1 MSVRTRAIV
10 FAVGESEEGIYYDYK
25 EFIST
30 DKQRIILDPKEV
42 SKREFNKSVK
52 RFGLDDV
59 KIKADESK
67 NSKEIRKTDKQLKK
81 KQDILEFYK
90 PKNCNCNCGPM
101 PDSTITT
108 QGKPTILEFDTIV
121 TTQIKATGEQI
132 NF

>member
-30 DKQRIILDPKEV
+30 DKQRIILDPEEV

-81 KQDILEFYK
+81 KQDILEYYK
-90 PKNCNCNCGPM
+90 PKNCNCNCPQIA
-101 PDSTITT
+101 DSTHI
-108 QGKPTILEFDTIV
+108 ES
-121 TTQIKATGEQI
+121 
-132 NF
+132 